1 MADRWL
7 TEKQIAGF
15 WVYPYVETI
24 QETHRVTIVIVKGLS
39 TEEKQEPIPSESV
52 NVELFD
58 AENKPLRLVR
68 RPGDGP
74 LPEVG
79 GPSISVN
86 ADFHFKVSPLALRSL
101 RVTIKDNTRTFE
113 VRPTTPATGIKKN
126 NFKGF

>member
-39 TEEKQEPIPSESV
+39 TEEKQTPILGESV

-58 AENKPLRLVR
+58 AENNPLPLVR
-68 RPGDGP
+68 HPEAGP
-74 LPEVG
+74 LLEVG
-79 GPSISVN
+79 GPSISLN
-86 ADFHFKVSPLALRSL
+86 ADFHFKASPLALRSM
-101 RVTIKDNTRTFE
+101 RVTIKDDTRTFE
-113 VRPTTPATGIKKN
+113 VRPTIPATGIKK
-126 NFKGF
+126 KI